1 MFTLL
6 FVNLKRIDQRFNA
19 IVDNRW
25 IRQTILNGH
34 RALFFYIPSSTEF
47 AVNSRVFLSL
57 RKEERK
63 KEIIYLFEII
73 HLPRQNLLDDL
84 LIKYQLK
91 EKLTTN

>member
-6 FVNLKRIDQRFNA
+6 FANLKQIDQRFNA

-25 IRQTILNGH
+25 IQMILNGH
-34 RALFFYIPSSTEF
+34 RALFFYIPSSMEF

>member
-1 MFTLL
+1 M
-6 FVNLKRIDQRFNA
+6 
-19 IVDNRW
+19 IVDNRS
-25 IRQTILNGH
+25 IIIIFL
-34 RALFFYIPSSTEF
+34 LLYYFYIPSSTEF
-47 AVNSRVFLSL
+47 AVNSRVFLSF

>member
-1 MFTLL
+1 M
-6 FVNLKRIDQRFNA
+6 
-19 IVDNRW
+19 
-25 IRQTILNGH
+25 ILNGH
-34 RALFFYIPSSTEF
+34 RALFFYIPSSMEF

-57 RKEERK
+57 RKEERKK